1 MIHPSP
7 IILTMRGEFGQGV
20 TGRND
25 DSISVPYGESASP
38 VWSRPTEIV
47 PLRAATHHGESPRNS
62 KTTLSY
68 SRRGDSDDE
77 K

>member
-20 TGRND
+20 PGRND
-25 DSISVPYGESASP
+25 DSISVPDGESASP

-47 PLRAATHHGESPRNS
+47 LLRGATQAGEAAEFKDDSALL
-62 KTTLSY
+62 KV
-68 SRRGDSDDE
+68 RR
-77 K
+77 

>member
-20 TGRND
+20 PGGSD
-25 DSISVPYGESASP
+25 DSISIPDRESASL
-38 VWSRPTEIV
+38 VWSRLTEIV
-47 PLRAATHHGESPRNS
+47 PLRAATHPGESPRNS

-68 SRRGDSDDE
+68 SRRGGSDDE